1 MATGDIQIF
10 RIKQNRQLELP
21 PLNSIW
27 SADGYCFE
35 IWHDQWEIL
44 IAFAKKEF
52 PEKVKLIQLTE
63 ENKDNNQETEIH
75 LSETQTVQVL
85 EFLPLLEAKIR
96 KSPIQL
102 HDQFAEMTEL
112 EFDNEQYADM
122 VNCVSYVIRESA
134 KHQQPF
140 EAWKEIKWRFD

>member
-1 MATGDIQIF
+1 MLL
-10 RIKQNRQLELP
+10 R
-21 PLNSIW
+21 
-27 SADGYCFE
+27 
-35 IWHDQWEIL
+35 L
-44 IAFAKKEF
+44 I
-52 PEKVKLIQLTE
+52 E
-63 ENKDNNQETEIH
+63 ENKDDDQETEIH
-75 LSETQTVQVL
+75 LSDTQTAQVL
-85 EFLPLLEAKIR
+85 EFLTLLEANIR

-140 EAWKEIKWRFD
+140 EAWKEIKWRLD

>member
-10 RIKQNRQLELP
+10 RIKQNLQSELP

-44 IAFAKKEF
+44 TAFAKKEF
-52 PEKVKLIQLTE
+52 PEKEMLLRLIE
-63 ENKDNNQETEIH
+63 ENKDNIQETEIH
-75 LSETQTVQVL
+75 LSETQTEQVL
-85 EFLPLLEAKIR
+85 EFLTLFEENIR
-96 KSPIQL
+96 KSHIQL

-134 KHQQPF
+134 RHHQPF
-140 EAWKEIKWRFD
+140 EAWKEIKWRLD